1 LRQQPVII
9 DRILEEFSMDK
20 TTAKIVNGHVPV
32 DVTKGEDVVVANQRV
47 FLIDGG
53 MSKQFRGQTSIGG
66 YTLIADSYA
75 YYLVSHSRFD
85 SYTKLVDQEEDIV
98 SVTRFESLSD
108 RRLYV
113 YDTDIGER
121 LQHTIHDLKALIVA
135 YQTGQ
140 IKEAIPFRSS
150 E

>member
-1 LRQQPVII
+1 MNPA
-9 DRILEEFSMDK
+9 
-20 TTAKIVNGHVPV
+20 TAKIVNGHIPV
-32 DVTKGEDVVVANQRV
+32 DVTKGEQAVVANQRV

-53 MSKQFRGQTSIGG
+53 MSKQYKGQTSIGG

-85 SYTKLVDQEEDIV
+85 SYTSLVENELDIV
-98 SVTRFESLSD
+98 SVTRFESLAD

-121 LQHTIHDLKALIVA
+121 LQQTIVDLKALITA
-135 YQTGQ
+135 YQNGQ
-140 IKEAIPFRSS
+140 IKEAIPFRAT